1 MNNRWPAFL
10 NSLWLSA
17 VIVIVTCVGCGE
29 SIPPRVQGTVSL
41 NGVPVKQGEIRLLP
55 IDGTEPEAA
64 GIIADGNFSLE
75 ATTGKKRVEIQAYEN
90 EGMKPMDPAMPGS
103 AMVPVLKPQLPEKY
117 NTASELTLEV
127 SGDTEHDFNLSLP

>member
-1 MNNRWPAFL
+1 MNAHWSAFL
-10 NSLWLSA
+10 NSWWLPA
-17 VIVIVTCVGCGE
+17 VFVIGTCVGCGE
-29 SIPPRVQGTVSL
+29 SKPPLVHGTVTL

-55 IDGTEPEAA
+55 IDSTESEAA
-64 GIIADGNFSLE
+64 GIIADGSFSLE